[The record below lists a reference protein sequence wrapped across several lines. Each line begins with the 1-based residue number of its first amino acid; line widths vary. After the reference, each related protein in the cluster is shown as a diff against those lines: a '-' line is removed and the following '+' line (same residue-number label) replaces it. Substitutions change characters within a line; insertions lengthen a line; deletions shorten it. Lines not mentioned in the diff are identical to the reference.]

1 MLDTLAARLAA
12 VPTPAPSPS
21 SKVPDVAVTPGV
33 WGFVVTAAIGIVVIL
48 LVLDMIRRLRRVN
61 YRAEVRE
68 RIAAEQAASGGG
80 SASASTAADP
90 SAEKPADE

>member
-1 MLDTLAARLAA
+1 LLDTLAARLAA

-61 YRAEVRE
+61 YRAEIRD
-68 RIAAEQAASGGG
+68 RIAAEQAAAGGG
-80 SASASTAADP
+80 SGTSAVADT

>member
-1 MLDTLAARLAA
+1 LLDTLAARLAA
-12 VPTPAPSPS
+12 APTPSPS
-21 SKVPDVAVTPGV
+21 PTSKVPDAAVTPGV

-68 RIAAEQAASGGG
+68 RIAAEQAAETSDGGTRTTG
-80 SASASTAADP
+80 DDAAG
-90 SAEKPADE
+90 